1 MYTWETGCK
10 TFTSTINKSM
20 DEKNEYNKRIYT
32 TRERERERACGQKK
46 KKKKETET
54 NIFYNWAELVNTF
67 QKV

>member
-32 TRERERERACGQKK
+32 TREREREREHVVKKKKKKKEKK

-54 NIFYNWAELVNTF
+54 NIFL
-67 QKV
+67 

>member
-1 MYTWETGCK
+1 
-10 TFTSTINKSM
+10 M

-32 TRERERERACGQKK
+32 TREREREREREHVVK